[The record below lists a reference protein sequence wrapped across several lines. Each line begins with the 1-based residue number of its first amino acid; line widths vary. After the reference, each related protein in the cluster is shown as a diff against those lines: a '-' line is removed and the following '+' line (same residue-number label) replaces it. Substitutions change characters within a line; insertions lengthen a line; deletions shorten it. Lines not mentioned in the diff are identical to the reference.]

1 MEEAESNLID
11 RTVDLKTLMS
21 NFDVLDVNQETVLD
35 YKEKLA
41 KIDDLLL
48 VTIRE
53 IERHSRTKG
62 MDPQQSQ
69 HWKGQ
74 IPQIQ
79 SDVRNHRDKITAKVL
94 EIKASA
100 NIDASDIEA
109 RKLELKERQ
118 VAAQEA
124 ISISN
129 SNQINQ
135 TMREAD
141 ARRSKSL
148 IEARAKAVKILTDVE
163 ELDKEINETTDWKNA
178 TDVTVKKAVRNIER
192 WKKEMNKITG
202 LKMEFDIFAQQV

>member
-1 MEEAESNLID
+1 MFIDGEVDIPVPSFEVVPRPETTLTIAMEESESNLID
-11 RTVDLKTLMS
+11 KTVDLKTLMN
-21 NFDVLDVNQETVLD
+21 NFDVLDVNQETIHD

-53 IERHSRTKG
+53 IERHNRTYKDV
-62 MDPQQSQ
+62 DPQKSQ
-69 HWKGQ
+69 HWQSQ

-79 SDVRNHRDKITAKVL
+79 SDVRSHRDKITAKVL

-100 NIDASDIEA
+100 NNNASDYKA

-129 SNQINQ
+129 SNQMNQ
-135 TMREAD
+135 TIREAD
-141 ARRSKSL
+141 AKRSNSL

-178 TDVTVKKAVRNIER
+178 
-192 WKKEMNKITG
+192 
-202 LKMEFDIFAQQV
+202 